1 MRRLSCLAYS
11 EVPNS
16 FREINVIEQ
25 LINGLG
31 SFDLKKHVSLNHPK
45 SLDGTIALATDYG
58 AFDGSKITLVKPN
71 ETFEYEE
78 SGVRSV
84 SAKVGKEKS
93 LENDLR
99 KQIQI

>member
-1 MRRLSCLAYS
+1 MVWVVMILKSM
-11 EVPNS
+11 
-16 FREINVIEQ
+16 FRSITPSPQ
-25 LINGLG
+25 
-31 SFDLKKHVSLNHPK
+31 

-58 AFDGSKITLVKPN
+58 AFEGSKITLVKPK
-71 ETFEYEE
+71 ETLGYEE

>member
-1 MRRLSCLAYS
+1 MILKSM
-11 EVPNS
+11 
-16 FREINVIEQ
+16 FRSITPSPQ
-25 LINGLG
+25 
-31 SFDLKKHVSLNHPK
+31 
-45 SLDGTIALATDYG
+45 SLDGTIALATDYE
-58 AFDGSKITLVKPN
+58 AFDGSKITLVKPK
-71 ETFEYEE
+71 ETLFGYEE